1 MEVVMV
7 RRLAVMLSL
16 IFLFSGMALAAEF
29 SADTITTGKGHT
41 NTGKAFF
48 SKDKYRI
55 DMEVPQKGSGKALSS
70 MSMITRIDKKVIWTI
85 MPDRKMYMEKAYDDM
100 KDRPMVEQ
108 KMAGEVERK
117 EVGAETIDGH
127 PTKKYLVTRKSGIGQ
142 HQVYSWWAT
151 DMNFPIKTAA
161 VDGSWS
167 QEYKNIKIGAQPD
180 SLFEVPAGYTK
191 FQMPGQ

>member
-7 RRLAVMLSL
+7 KRLVVLLSL
-16 IFLFSGMALAAEF
+16 IFLFSGVAFAAEF
-29 SADTITTGKGHT
+29 SADTIMTGKGHT

-48 SKDKYRI
+48 SKDRYRI
-55 DMEVPQKGSGKALSS
+55 DMESPQQGSGRAFGARSI
-70 MSMITRIDKKVIWTI
+70 ITRIDKKVIWTI

-100 KDRPMVEQ
+100 KDRPIVE

-117 EVGAETIDGH
+117 QVGSETIDGH
-127 PTKKYLVTRKSGIGQ
+127 PTIKYLVTRKLGSGQ

-167 QEYKNIKIGAQPD
+167 QEYKNIKFGEQPD

-191 FQMPGQ
+191 FQMPTR